1 MLKLLIF
8 DLDGTLVDT
17 ARDIADAINFAV
29 KPFTQKTY
37 SIEET
42 KAMVGSGI
50 SRLLETLISS
60 SEIFHN
66 NAESAKETV
75 VDRFLKFYSE
85 HLLDNTETYPH
96 VKETLSQLGNY
107 RKAVVS
113 NKRELFSKQILAGLG
128 ILKYF
133 DVVLGS
139 DSVPEKKPSPVPVLQ
154 LLKRFGASVNE
165 AVMIGDSN
173 YDIEAGRGAGV
184 TTIAV
189 TYGFRSREI
198 LKDADFMIDGFDE
211 LLKVLSGFD
220 KSNQPL

>member
-17 ARDIADAINFAV
+17 AKDIADAINFAV
-29 KPFTQKTY
+29 EPFTHKTY

-50 SRLLETLISS
+50 SKLLETLISS
-60 SEIFHN
+60 SEIFHDN
-66 NAESAKETV
+66 EKSAAQVV

-96 VKETLSQLGNY
+96 VRETLSRLGSY

-113 NKRELFSKQILAGLG
+113 NKREIFSRQILEGLG
-128 ILKYF
+128 VLQYF

-139 DSVPEKKPSPVPVLQ
+139 DSVPEKKPSPVPVLK
-154 LLKRFGASVNE
+154 LLERFGVSRNE
-165 AVMIGDSN
+165 AVITGDSN
-173 YDIEAGRGAGV
+173 YDVEAGRAAGV

-189 TYGFRSREI
+189 TYGFRSREV
-198 LKDADFMIDGFDE
+198 LKDADFIIDRFDE
-211 LLKVLSGFD
+211 LLKILPELD
-220 KSNQPL
+220 KKRFIL